1 MPKKSK
7 KLLCS
12 LDNKIEIYY
21 TNNYNL
27 SNKKV
32 KELIDIKK
40 AQENFIKFTKNY
52 DLEEKNIKT
61 KQTHSIRVMNIMK
74 KLAEG
79 IGLNQEDTEL
89 AKLIGL
95 LHDVGRFDQYKKYKT
110 FKDHLSID
118 HADLGVEILFNQ
130 NEIKEYTNDEKDY
143 EIIKK
148 AIANHN
154 KYELKTNELTERE
167 ELFCK
172 LIKDA
177 DKIDIMYE
185 GMEIFWKDKETEVE
199 EQEICDEVYE
209 SFLNKKLVK
218 NEIKK
223 NELDKMVGML
233 SFIYDF
239 NFEQSYR
246 YIKEKQ
252 FIENTLSRFNFKN
265 EETKNRFNK
274 IQELAKKYIE
284 QKIK

>member
-110 FKDHLSID
+110 FKDYLSID

-130 NEIKEYTNDEKDY
+130 NEIKEYTNDEKYY

-185 GMEIFWKDKETEVE
+185 GMEIFWKDKETELE

-265 EETKNRFNK
+265 EETKRRFEI
-274 IQELAKKYIE
+274 IQELADRYIE
-284 QKIK
+284 QKLK

>member
-1 MPKKSK
+1 M
-7 KLLCS
+7 
-12 LDNKIEIYY
+12 
-21 TNNYNL
+21 
-27 SNKKV
+27 
-32 KELIDIKK
+32 IDIKK

>member
-1 MPKKSK
+1 M
-7 KLLCS
+7 
-12 LDNKIEIYY
+12 
-21 TNNYNL
+21 
-27 SNKKV
+27 
-32 KELIDIKK
+32 IDIKK

-110 FKDHLSID
+110 FKDYLSID

-130 NEIKEYTNDEKDY
+130 NEIKEYTNDEKYY

-154 KYELKTNELTERE
+154 KYELNTNELTERE
-167 ELFCK
+167 EIFCK

-185 GMEIFWKDKETEVE
+185 GMEIFWKDKETELE

-265 EETKNRFNK
+265 EETKRRFEI
-274 IQELAKKYIE
+274 IQELADRYIE
-284 QKIK
+284 QKLK

>member
-1 MPKKSK
+1 M
-7 KLLCS
+7 
-12 LDNKIEIYY
+12 
-21 TNNYNL
+21 
-27 SNKKV
+27 
-32 KELIDIKK
+32 IDIKK

-110 FKDHLSID
+110 FKDYLSID

-130 NEIKEYTNDEKDY
+130 NEIKEYTNDEKYY

-185 GMEIFWKDKETEVE
+185 GMEIFWKDKETELE

-265 EETKNRFNK
+265 EETKRRFEI
-274 IQELAKKYIE
+274 IQELADRYIE
-284 QKIK
+284 QKLK